1 MLAALL
7 EVGNAGRVATRRRRR
22 RVAAAADVLFVFV
35 DHPDLRQRLRC
46 QQLVTVGRLHGPFR
60 ATSAGRQLPG
70 RRGRLHD
77 AAVGD
82 CLHDAAVGRR
92 GRLHDAAVGDSLPTA
107 LARAVAAATL
117 AEEARQHAEH
127 VAGTWR
133 RSAVVLLMVVQVSD
147 VDDDDADE
155 QLERDARNEHR
166 QHELVEPVTLAPDV
180 EQQLELSNLSQRQ
193 DGHERRLCLRL
204 RLLQLAVTSQQLRA
218 RHTPSPQLNTLAQAH
233 TSAMQ

>member
-60 ATSAGRQLPG
+60 ATSAGRQLP
-70 RRGRLHD
+70 
-77 AAVGD
+77 
-82 CLHDAAVGRR
+82 GRR